1 MFCPQ
6 FVRGLSTVSI
16 KTCGT
21 MLQGVYLRLLVLLC
35 GGSNFYVVDIYVL
48 KITAV
53 TNCIAVFAANY
64 LCH

>member
-1 MFCPQ
+1 
-6 FVRGLSTVSI
+6 
-16 KTCGT
+16 